1 MYNNRYERCCQAEGL
16 HQLEGAPV
24 ESRRHASLRR
34 VHGGH
39 GAEDHTVLA
48 AVARGTA
55 GAGPPI
61 RSGAVHARGGVDA
74 DSQSAAADRSGLAS
88 RSEEHTSELQSQ
100 FHLVCRLLLEKKKK
114 STYSSTLANKNKIKI
129 KQL

>member
-1 MYNNRYERCCQAEGL
+1 MYNNPYERCCQAEGL
-16 HQLEGAPV
+16 HQPEAAPV

-39 GAEDHTVLA
+39 GAEEHTVLA

-74 DSQSAAADRSGLAS
+74 DSQSAAADCESAS
-88 RSEEHTSELQSQ
+88 TPPRACTAPDRMGGPAPA
-100 FHLVCRLLLEKKKK
+100 VPRATAA
-114 STYSSTLANKNKIKI
+114 STV
-129 KQL
+129 